1 MDFSWDED
9 NTLCL
14 SSTKYVEKLIKNY
27 KSMFGEP
34 PKHNVSSPF
43 EKGDHPELDTSEF
56 LDKKGIKTSQ
66 LMIGALQWMVT
77 IGRFDI
83 LTAVT
88 TMSSFRAA
96 PRVGH
101 FRKVRKNL
109 RISI

>member
-1 MDFSWDED
+1 
-9 NTLCL
+9 
-14 SSTKYVEKLIKNY
+14 
-27 KSMFGEP
+27 MFGEP
-34 PKHNVSSPF
+34 PKHNVSSPL

-56 LDKKGIKTSQ
+56 LDKMGIKTSQ
-66 LMIGALQWMVT
+66 SMIGALQWMVT

-101 FRKVRKNL
+101 LERLKKIYGFLSKMFL
-109 RISI
+109 Y